1 MALST
6 STTVTLP
13 LPSSRRGSRR
23 DLGWGPR
30 VQHFLNHDRTL
41 GYLFLF
47 PAILVIV
54 GLVAYP
60 FASAIVMTFQAKTA
74 GAPGRFIGLENYR
87 ELFNSEQFLTTVM
100 NTVVY
105 TAVGVGIKFLVG
117 LSMALVLNQERFCN
131 NLFRSFLLVPWAIPT
146 VMSALNWRWI
156 FDDASGLINNVLV
169 RLNLIDETISWLSNP
184 NLAMGS
190 VIAVVVWQGTPF
202 FTMSFLAG
210 LQAIPKELYEAA
222 EIDGASMLQQ
232 FTHITLPRLHPIF
245 VTATMLSAILT
256 SSAIQ
261 FVLILTNGGPADK
274 TMIFSVLSYHLA
286 LGGAQRLGMGA
297 AVSLIF
303 FPVLVVFIVFL
314 TRRMLREK
322 GE

>member
-1 MALST
+1 MAS
-6 STTVTLP
+6 SRTVSFP
-13 LPSSRRGSRR
+13 LPSSRRGLRWR
-23 DLGWGPR
+23 PDG
-30 VQHFLNHDRTL
+30 VQRFLMQDRTL
-41 GYLFLF
+41 GYLFLL
-47 PAILVIV
+47 PAILVIA

-60 FASAIVMTFQAKTA
+60 FASAIVMTFQEKTA
-74 GAPGRFIGLENYR
+74 GAPGRFIGLDNYR
-87 ELFNSEQFLTTVM
+87 ELFNSEQFLRTVV
-100 NTVVY
+100 NTVFY
-105 TAVGVGIKFLVG
+105 TAFGVGLKFFLG

-169 RLNLIDETISWLSNP
+169 RLELIEETISWLSNP
-184 NLAMGS
+184 HLAMLS
-190 VIAVVVWQGTPF
+190 VIVVVVWQGTPF

-222 EIDGASMLQQ
+222 EIDGASVLQQ
-232 FTHITLPRLHPIF
+232 FFYITLPRLHPIF
-245 VTATMLSAILT
+245 ITAVMLSAILT
-256 SSAIQ
+256 SAAIQ
-261 FVLILTNGGPADK
+261 FVLILTNGGPADR

-303 FPVLVVFIVFL
+303 FPILVIFIVFL